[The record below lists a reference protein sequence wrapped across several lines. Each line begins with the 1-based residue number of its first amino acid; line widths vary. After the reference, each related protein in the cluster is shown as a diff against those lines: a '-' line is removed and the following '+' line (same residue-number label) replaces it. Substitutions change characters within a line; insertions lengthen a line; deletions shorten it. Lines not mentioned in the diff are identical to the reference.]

1 MLVGMVMV
9 ITLTRMGPHA
19 ESKQTQ
25 TEAALLLCPKNIK
38 EELSCYQVVAKM
50 ACRKLRLI

>member
-38 EELSCYQVVAKM
+38 EELSYYQVVAKM